1 MTDLQAL
8 LDRDPRSHTREDR
21 DAIIRMYRE
30 RRHQYNSAAAVKP
43 PKPLTDKQ
51 KDVLSLRDALKGSL
65 DL

>member
-1 MTDLQAL
+1 
-8 LDRDPRSHTREDR
+8 
-21 DAIIRMYRE
+21 MYRE
-30 RRHQYNSAAAVKP
+30 RRHQYNASAAVKP